1 MENNFMTGTINN
13 TKYAEIL
20 TTALPRKIETEQENE
35 RVLKIVESLMSKG
48 EDNLS
53 PEEETLLIL
62 LSDLI
67 EDFEEKAYPEVGKSS
82 TPRDVL
88 AFLMEQHELKQ
99 KDLVAIFSSSGT
111 ISQVLSGAREI
122 SKAQAKALAERFR
135 VSAELFI

>member
-1 MENNFMTGTINN
+1 MTGTINN

-20 TTALPRKIETEQENE
+20 ATALPRKIETEEENE

-48 EDNLS
+48 ENNLS

-62 LSDLI
+62 LSELI
-67 EDFEEKAYPEVGKSS
+67 EDFEEKAYPEVGRSS

-88 AFLMEQHELKQ
+88 AFLMEQQGLKQ
-99 KDLVAIFSSSGT
+99 KDLVDIFSSSGT
-111 ISQVLSGAREI
+111 ISQVLNGAREI
-122 SKAQAKALAERFR
+122 SKAQAKALGAKFK

>member
-1 MENNFMTGTINN
+1 MTGTINN

-20 TTALPRKIETEQENE
+20 ATALPRKIETEAENE

-62 LSDLI
+62 LSGLI
-67 EDFEEKAYPEVGKSS
+67 EDFEEKAYPEVGNSS

-88 AFLMEQHELKQ
+88 AFLMDQQGLKQ
-99 KDLVAIFSSSGT
+99 KDLVDIFSSSGT
-111 ISQVLSGAREI
+111 ISQVLNGAREI
-122 SKAQAKALAERFR
+122 SKSQAKALATKFK

>member
-1 MENNFMTGTINN
+1 MTGTINN

-20 TTALPRKIETEQENE
+20 TTALPRKIETEEENE

-62 LSDLI
+62 LSELI

-88 AFLMEQHELKQ
+88 AFLMEQQGLKQ

-122 SKAQAKALAERFR
+122 SKAQAKALGERFR
-135 VSAELFI
+135 VSADLFI